1 MPVADAKFLQR
12 SEGPALAYALEP
24 GTGPLVVWL
33 GGFKSDMAGTKA
45 EALAAWARARD
56 RAFLRF
62 DYSGHGQSEGDFIDF
77 RISQARQDV
86 LDILAAVAPRKDLL
100 LIGSSMGGWMTLL
113 AALALKERV
122 KAMLLIAPA
131 PDFTAKLMEPAFDD
145 AARRDLRETGVW
157 MRPSLYEEA
166 YPITQAFLDDG
177 RRWSVLDA
185 AVPFDGPVRILQGQ
199 LDPDVPW
206 RHALLTAEKITSP
219 DVQIRLIKDG
229 DHRLSRPQDIAL
241 LLRELEAL
249 LAEIS

>member
-12 SEGPALAYALEP
+12 SEAPALAYALEP
-24 GTGPLVVWL
+24 GGGPLVVWL

-45 EALAAWARARD
+45 AALASWARERGQ
-56 RAFLRF
+56 AFLRF

-86 LDILAAVAPRKDLL
+86 LDILAAIAPKDDLL

-113 AALALKERV
+113 AAAALKERV

-131 PDFTAKLMEPAFDD
+131 PDFTAKLMEPAFDA
-145 AARRDLRETGVW
+145 AARRDLAETGVW
-157 MRPSLYEEA
+157 MRPSLYEEP
-166 YPITQAFLDDG
+166 YPITQEFLDDG
-177 RRWSVLDA
+177 QRWSVLDA
-185 AVPFDGPVRILQGQ
+185 PVMFDGPVRILQGQ
-199 LDPDVPW
+199 QDPDVPW
-206 RHALLTAEKITSP
+206 RHALLTAEKLTSA

-241 LLRELEAL
+241 LLRELDAL
-249 LAEIS
+249 LGEIS